1 VSLWPHG
8 GLWRQPDFLRLWGAQ
23 TISQFG
29 SQITLLGLPLVAVLV
44 LDASAFEVALLGVFD
59 FLPFLIFSLP
69 AGVWVDR
76 LPRKPILVLGDLGR
90 AVVLLTV
97 PVAALLDALTMWQ
110 LYAVGFA
117 AGTLTV
123 FFDVAYQSY
132 LPSLVTRQQLVEGN
146 SKLEV
151 SRAGAQVAG
160 PGVAGAL
167 VGALTAPY
175 AILVDAISFVWS
187 GLLLLRINTR
197 ELVPEPTEQPSMRR
211 ELLEGLR
218 YILRDAR
225 WRAFTIYVASV
236 NFCTSLAFAVFIVYA
251 VRDLGMSAVLIG
263 VVFAVGNLGPLLGA
277 VLAGRIGR
285 RFGPGPTVIAAA
297 AASGPPILLIP
308 LAPESSPAPFLILSN
323 LLTGAAIVTFNVTGI
338 SLIQALTPARMLG
351 RMNASRRFM
360 VWGTIP
366 LGSLTGGV
374 LATVIGLRE
383 TIFIGGL
390 LACFCFLPLLFSPIR
405 SIRELPAEDG
415 DSPIGDARLPLETQ
429 VTTDA

>member
-1 VSLWPHG
+1 MSLWPRD

-59 FLPFLIFSLP
+59 FLPFLVFSLP

-76 LPRKPILVLGDLGR
+76 LPRKPILVLSDLGR
-90 AVVLLTV
+90 AAVLLTV
-97 PVAALLDALTMWQ
+97 PVAAVLDALTMWQ

-132 LPSLVTRQQLVEGN
+132 LPSLVTRRQLVDGN

-167 VGALTAPY
+167 VAAITAPY

-187 GLLLLRINTR
+187 GLLLLRIKTR
-197 ELVPEPTEQPSMRR
+197 ELVPEPTKQPSMKR

-218 YILRDAR
+218 YILSDAR

-236 NFCTSLAFAVFIVYA
+236 NFCTSLAFAVFIVFA
-251 VRDLGMSAVLIG
+251 VRELGLSEVMIG
-263 VVFAVGNLGPLLGA
+263 VVFAVGNIGPLLGA

-285 RFGPGPTVIAAA
+285 RFGPGPTVVAAA
-297 AASGPPILLIP
+297 AVSGPPILLIP
-308 LAPESSPAPFLILSN
+308 LAPASFPVPFLIASQLI
-323 LLTGAAIVTFNVTGI
+323 TGAAIVVFNVTGI
-338 SLIQALTPARMLG
+338 SLIQALTPARLLG

-366 LGSLTGGV
+366 LGSLSGGV

-383 TIFIGGL
+383 TIFVGGL
-390 LACFCFLPLLFSPIR
+390 LSCFCFLPLLFSPIR
-405 SIRELPAEDG
+405 SIRELPEDG
-415 DSPIGDARLPLETQ
+415 DSQIGDARLPLETQ